1 MGGDRPRLARALTAA
16 ARAAYIARPARALAE
31 GGFRLFFGRS
41 ATMYAVIKT
50 GGKQYKV
57 AANDVLTVERLDG
70 EAGAKIAFDQVLM
83 VAGEGEPR
91 IGAPVVAG
99 AVVEAEVVEQTRG
112 PKLTIFKKRRRK
124 HYRRKTGHRQDVTV
138 VRITGIQAG

>member
-1 MGGDRPRLARALTAA
+1 
-16 ARAAYIARPARALAE
+16 
-31 GGFRLFFGRS
+31 
-41 ATMYAVIKT
+41 MYAVIKT

-83 VAGEGEPR
+83 VAGEGEPK
-91 IGAPVVAG
+91 IGAPLVPG